1 MKKSFTCK
9 LMFLFV
15 FLTGTGIYA
24 QTVNG
29 IVSGEDG
36 ALPGV
41 SVVEKGTSNGSTTD
55 FDGNFSLSVS
65 NSDAVL
71 VFSYLGYQT
80 VEMSASSSFMN
91 ITLLPDLDEL
101 DEVVVIGYGGQS
113 KKTLSGAISSIGAE
127 ALEQTSSPNLATG
140 LSGKVAGLYIDNFLN
155 KLNAV

>member
-101 DEVVVIGYGGQS
+101 DEVIIVGYGTQ
-113 KKTLSGAISSIGAE
+113 KREIGRAH
-127 ALEQTSSPNLATG
+127 
-140 LSGKVAGLYIDNFLN
+140 V
-155 KLNAV
+155 